1 MFEGGYKAIVNPVEA
16 RIVTL
21 YYLLDKGIMP
31 WMWDYPNYTGENS
44 DMIGFFYPED
54 YNAVIQIE
62 QLKNAGEARRNK
74 Q

>member
-1 MFEGGYKAIVNPVEA
+1 MVNTMEA

-21 YYLLDKGIMP
+21 YQLLDKNIMP

-44 DMIGFFYPED
+44 DMMGFFYPEV

-62 QLKNAGEARRNK
+62 ELENAGEAKRAREK
-74 Q
+74 K

>member
-1 MFEGGYKAIVNPVEA
+1 MVNPMEA

-21 YYLLDKGIMP
+21 YHLLDKGIMP

-44 DMIGFFYPED
+44 DMMGFFYPED

-62 QLKNAGEARRNK
+62 ELKNAGEQRRANSK
-74 Q
+74 